1 MALSDFLGNTSVVES
16 FKRQL
21 SENRLAGSL
30 LFVGISGVGKWTLA
44 HFISKAINCQRR
56 LNDFCDECRSCLKIS
71 QQVHP
76 DVRNYAPDGPFIKIN
91 QMREMSREIF
101 FKPFE
106 GRRRVFIIDNAH
118 RLRLEAAN
126 AILRPLEEP
135 PESSLLILVTDSPND
150 LLATIRS
157 RCQQTHFA
165 PFSEAA
171 LESILRQ
178 RSDCST
184 QDLPLVGRISRGS
197 LGKALSLD
205 IIQYRQ
211 ARQDLLAAMQ
221 ACAGKFSYHE
231 ASQITESLISAKQK
245 DLFNFKV
252 DVLYNL
258 LRDLFLLTVDPT
270 TKGITN
276 TDLHEE
282 LLSLSSSL
290 GVKQVVGA
298 TRSLDHLMRGERR
311 NLNKTLAVDRFLF
324 KLSGSVNL
332 QPI

>member
-1 MALSDFLGNTSVVES
+1 MGFSNFLGNTLVVES
-16 FKRQL
+16 LKRQL
-21 SENRLAGSL
+21 SDNRLASSL
-30 LFVGISGVGKWTLA
+30 LFVGISGIGKWTLA
-44 HFISKAINCQRR
+44 HFISKAVNCQKR
-56 LNDFCDECRSCLKIS
+56 LNDFCDECGTCLKIN

-76 DVRNYAPDGPFIKIN
+76 DVRNYAPDGALIKLN

-106 GRRRVFIIDNAH
+106 GCRRVFIIDNAH
-118 RLRLEAAN
+118 RLRVEAAN
-126 AILRPLEEP
+126 AILKPLEEP
-135 PESSLLILVTDSPND
+135 PESSLLILMTDSPND

-157 RCQQTHFA
+157 RCQQIHFA
-165 PFSEAA
+165 PFSEAE
-171 LESILRQ
+171 LENILRA
-178 RSDCST
+178 RSACSA

-205 IIQYRQ
+205 ISQYRQ
-211 ARQDLLAAMQ
+211 VRQDFLATIQ
-221 ACAGKFSYHE
+221 ACTGKFSYHE
-231 ASQITESLISAKQK
+231 ASQISEFLISAKQK
-245 DLFNFKV
+245 EHFNFKV

-258 LRDLFLLTVDPT
+258 LRDLFLLKVDPT
-270 TKGITN
+270 TEDITN
-276 TDLHEE
+276 TDLHKE

-290 GVKQVVGA
+290 GVEQVVGA

-311 NLNKTLAVDRFLF
+311 NLNKTLGLDRFLF